1 MSSSWK
7 WTAALAQLAQIAG
20 ACALLALTAPAAAA
34 PLKEVKARGKLIVLS
49 FPHQESGFIRVDV
62 ERGLDF
68 YQGIDFDLMQ
78 ELARSL
84 GVALEVRP
92 VKPAFGALVPALLA
106 GEGDLIASSFTI
118 TAERRRK
125 LVFSRPYFAVETVVV
140 AKKGRGFKKPADLA
154 GKVGSVVQGS
164 SLHERVKAL
173 SSAPPHFVEFTR
185 WNYDAVSE
193 RQADFTVLDATG
205 TWHLLPI
212 YPDLEVAFT
221 LPGVDHYGFAFAPG
235 NEDLRDALDAYLA
248 QVHAS
253 GQLDAIVRRHL
264 GDSASS
270 GLTQPAR
277 TDLE

>member
-1 MSSSWK
+1 MSRFRK
-7 WTAALAQLAQIAG
+7 WMAALALLALKAAVG
-20 ACALLALTAPAAAA
+20 ACALLALAEPAAAA
-34 PLKEVKARGKLIVLS
+34 PLKEIKARGRLVVLS
-49 FPHQESGFIRVDV
+49 FPHQESQFIRVDV
-62 ERGLDF
+62 ERGLGF
-68 YQGIDFDLMQ
+68 YQGVDFDLMQ

-84 GVALEVRP
+84 GVALEVKA
-92 VKPAFGALVPALLA
+92 VKPTFGALIPALLD

-140 AKKGRGFKKPADLA
+140 ARKGRDFKGPADLA

-173 SSAPPHFVEFTR
+173 SSAPPHYVEFTR
-185 WNYDAVSE
+185 WNYDAVSGG
-193 RQADFTVLDATG
+193 QADFTVLDATG

-235 NEDLRDALDAYLA
+235 NEDLRDAVDAYLA
-248 QVHAS
+248 QIHAS
-253 GQLDAIVRRHL
+253 GQLD
-264 GDSASS
+264 
-270 GLTQPAR
+270 
-277 TDLE
+277 